1 MSSILTIMN
10 WKIHFSKSGLSQ
22 AITEFLNSSANN
34 SNELQQ
40 LRYGVSANF
49 GLYAP
54 KCRVQFTLSSE
65 VVRGV
70 RAQDLRGEMFPDA
83 ADGDADVGHHRQV
96 CGAQL
101 LARCAVDVLRHAAVG
116 AGGNS
121 FMFSRPSC
129 HNGCFSLQ
137 I

>member
-1 MSSILTIMN
+1 MN

-70 RAQDLRGEMFPDA
+70 RAQDFRGEELPDA
-83 ADGDADVGHHRQV
+83 ADGNRDVRHRREV
-96 CGAQL
+96 CDAQL
-101 LARCAVDVLRHAAVG
+101 LACGAVDVPRHAAV
-116 AGGNS
+116 
-121 FMFSRPSC
+121 FLHR
-129 HNGCFSLQ
+129 
-137 I
+137 